1 MMLELLRSALAVLIG
16 FGVGYGFGL
25 LQENAR
31 RRNATLQAKGD
42 FKLGVQQLPGTGRRI
57 AYLLLSLLA
66 VQLVC
71 PLLFRDGIQW
81 LVSFGLLVGYGIP
94 MWSQL
99 RERLREKH

>member
-1 MMLELLRSALAVLIG
+1 MMLELLKSALAVLIG

-31 RRNATLQAKGD
+31 RRNAALQSAGD
-42 FKLGVQQLPGTGRRI
+42 FKLGVKQLPGTGRRI

-66 VQLVC
+66 VQLLC

-99 RERLREKH
+99 RERLREK